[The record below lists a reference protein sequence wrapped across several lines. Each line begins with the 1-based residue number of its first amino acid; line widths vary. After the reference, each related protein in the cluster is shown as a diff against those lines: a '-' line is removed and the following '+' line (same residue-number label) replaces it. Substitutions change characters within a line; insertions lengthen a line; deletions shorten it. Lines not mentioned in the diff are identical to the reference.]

1 MKFYNDLPAI
11 LAGTAITTALVIT
24 QPLTA
29 LALTGDQINDIA
41 YEVTVLIIGK
51 QGHGSGVII
60 SQNGGTYYVLTA
72 AHVIT
77 DGKGNPLND
86 YAIVTADKK
95 AYQPDYNNVRLLPGV
110 DLVVI
115 PFTSD
120 KTYQVAK
127 LANSD
132 LGKMGMPV
140 FVSGWPGLG
149 SVGEKAGG
157 QLVRQFTGG
166 QITGLLPQPF
176 RGYQM
181 SYDNVTR
188 AGMSGGPVFDA
199 GGRVIGIHGLG
210 DREVPENL
218 MGQGISQERAQEIAD
233 QIKTGFN
240 YAIPINTFLALAPQQ
255 GVYLALQVENTAAPA
270 LGSPPVAVAPPQE
283 RDRID
288 DVNKVLKTIGGGMDI
303 ICRFVPFC

>member
-60 SQNGGTYYVLTA
+60 SQNGGTYYALTA
-72 AHVIT
+72 AHVINN
-77 DGKGNPLND
+77 NPD
-86 YAIVTADKK
+86 YAIITADKQ
-95 AYQPDYNNVRLLPGV
+95 AYKPDYNNIRRLPGV
-110 DLVVI
+110 DLAVI

-120 KTYQVAK
+120 KSYKVAK

-132 LGKMGMPV
+132 LGKTGMPV

-149 SVGEKAGG
+149 SVGEQAGG
-157 QLVRQFTGG
+157 QLVRQFSGG
-166 QITGLLPQPF
+166 QITGLLPQPVW
-176 RGYQM
+176 GYRI

-188 AGMSGGPVFDA
+188 GGMSGGPVFDA

-218 MGQGISQERAQEIAD
+218 MAQGISQERAQEIAS

-255 GVYLALQVENTAAPA
+255 GLYLALQVENTAAPA

-288 DVNKVLKTIGGGMDI
+288 DVNKVLKTIGGGIDI
-303 ICRFVPFC
+303 ICRFVTFC